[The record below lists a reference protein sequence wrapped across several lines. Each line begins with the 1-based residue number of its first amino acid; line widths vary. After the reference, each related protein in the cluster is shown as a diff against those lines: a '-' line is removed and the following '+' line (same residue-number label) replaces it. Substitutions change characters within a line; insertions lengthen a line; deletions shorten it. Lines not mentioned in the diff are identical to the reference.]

1 LFICLFVYSEGSLK
15 AVLPGVPELCRVRA
29 ESGRF
34 AGELEWGDDVAP
46 GEEEAFE
53 LQMEAQEKQLRS
65 LRP

>member
-1 LFICLFVYSEGSLK
+1 
-15 AVLPGVPELCRVRA
+15 VPELCRVRA

-34 AGELEWGDDVAP
+34 VGELEWGEDVAP

-53 LQMEAQEKQLRS
+53 LRMEAQEKQLRS